1 MHDIKPRRARRRT
14 LSEILTPAPAPRRA
28 EVGTR

>member
-1 MHDIKPRRARRRT
+1 MPDTQPRRARRRT

-28 EVGTR
+28 EVRS